1 MMNQPNSKAQIER
14 SITRYVRALDASN
27 LDEIAEVLQIA
38 EEDAELDRIIGEIN
52 WAYADEIG
60 LSVNSVDS
68 EKVRKLLQENFLSVF
83 SESIEISPITVGEVT
98 AHLIANQLVPP
109 ADQENS
115 LKLLHINIPLP
126 KWLSLPEIRSLS
138 HQLSLNV
145 SERFLKVFRDAAIQ
159 MSMGRG
165 QAQMTA
171 ARRKTSCRPGNDR
184 SNEENNAK

>member
-52 WAYADEIG
+52 EAYAEEIG
-60 LSVNSVDS
+60 LSVNSLDS

-145 SERFLKVFRDAAIQ
+145 SERFLKAFRDAAIQ

>member
-145 SERFLKVFRDAAIQ
+145 SERFLKAFRDAAIQ

>member
-52 WAYADEIG
+52 WAYAEEIG

-145 SERFLKVFRDAAIQ
+145 SERFLKAFRDAAIQ

>member
-98 AHLIANQLVPP
+98 AHLIANQLVPR
-109 ADQENS
+109 Q
-115 LKLLHINIPLP
+115 I
-126 KWLSLPEIRSLS
+126 
-138 HQLSLNV
+138 
-145 SERFLKVFRDAAIQ
+145 
-159 MSMGRG
+159 
-165 QAQMTA
+165 
-171 ARRKTSCRPGNDR
+171 RKT
-184 SNEENNAK
+184 A

>member
-1 MMNQPNSKAQIER
+1 
-14 SITRYVRALDASN
+14 
-27 LDEIAEVLQIA
+27 LQIA
-38 EEDAELDRIIGEIN
+38 EEDAELDWSIGEIN

-126 KWLSLPEIRSLS
+126 KWLSLP
-138 HQLSLNV
+138 
-145 SERFLKVFRDAAIQ
+145 
-159 MSMGRG
+159 
-165 QAQMTA
+165 
-171 ARRKTSCRPGNDR
+171 
-184 SNEENNAK
+184 

>member
-1 MMNQPNSKAQIER
+1 MNQPNSKAQIER

-145 SERFLKVFRDAAIQ
+145 SERFLKAFRDAAIQ